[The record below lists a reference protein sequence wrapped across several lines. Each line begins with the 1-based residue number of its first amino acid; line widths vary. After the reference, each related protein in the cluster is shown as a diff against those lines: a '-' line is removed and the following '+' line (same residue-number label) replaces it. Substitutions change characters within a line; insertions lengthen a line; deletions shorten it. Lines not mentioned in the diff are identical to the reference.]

1 MMQIQ
6 FSQFG
11 QIKNSDNIA
20 MMILLDQGMYALDDN
35 VEDYL
40 PEYKNIKCK
49 GPDGILYLR

>member
-1 MMQIQ
+1 M
-6 FSQFG
+6 S
-11 QIKNSDNIA
+11 KTVTTVA

-49 GPDGILYLR
+49 GPDGIYTCEKS